1 MSICKVCIIYPAD
14 PMGVIPGGIDTF
26 IRGILRWPPEDIDIS
41 LVGVTT
47 DPVSRPVGKWTSCDL
62 GRRQY
67 DFFPVAKLDNPESRG
82 KIPLSVIF
90 TAGLLRYRPKIDA
103 NVLEFH
109 RLEPMLVFLFD
120 SRPKTAF
127 VHQNMQV
134 LNNPDSD
141 ILWSKFPSLYFKIES
156 FLIRKLQ
163 SIYSVRE
170 DAVEMYKK
178 NHPDIRDRF
187 AFVPTWMDPDI
198 FYPLGKDETQNL
210 RLALCDKWD
219 IAGSSEILVTVGR
232 LDSQKDPI
240 LLAQSFRLLLEK
252 RPEAKLVF
260 IGDGVLRE
268 DLIAYLNQYGIADNA
283 ILTGLLSAAGISNI
297 LRASDLFV
305 LSSAYEGMP
314 MCVLE
319 ALGTGL
325 PVVTTNVG
333 EVKRVVL
340 HNKNGEVVENRTAS
354 AISEAVD
361 RALNRLEEYSGLPCT
376 DAVKQYTPECVLAP
390 VYENYRKLAG

>member
-1 MSICKVCIIYPAD
+1 MSSCKVCIIYPAD

-26 IRGILRWPPEDIDIS
+26 IRGILRWPPKDINIS

-47 DPVSRPVGKWTSCDL
+47 DPVARPVGKWTSCDL

-67 DFFPVAKLDNPESRG
+67 DFFPVAKLENPESRG

-90 TAGLLRYRPKIDA
+90 TAGLLWYRPKINA
-103 NVLEFH
+103 SVLEFH

-210 RLALCDKWD
+210 RLAVRDKWD
-219 IAGSSEILVTVGR
+219 IADSSEILVTVGR

-260 IGDGVLRE
+260 IGDGVLRQ
-268 DLIAYLNQYGIADNA
+268 DLITYLNRSGIADNV
-283 ILTGLLSAAGISNI
+283 ILAGLLSAAEISNI

-333 EVKRVVL
+333 EVKRVVI
-340 HNKNGEVVENRTAS
+340 HNKNGEVVENRTAR
-354 AISEAVD
+354 AISDAVD
-361 RALNRLEEYSGLPCT
+361 RTLNNLEKYSGTPCT
-376 DAVKQYTPECVLAP
+376 DAVMQYTPKSVLTP